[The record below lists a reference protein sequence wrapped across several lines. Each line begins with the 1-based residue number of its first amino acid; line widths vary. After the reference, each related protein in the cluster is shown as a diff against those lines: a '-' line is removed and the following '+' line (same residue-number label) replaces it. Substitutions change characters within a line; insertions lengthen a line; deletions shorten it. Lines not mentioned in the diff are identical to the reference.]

1 MLNYQL
7 KVLPLLIIQP
17 MGKVQYVIK
26 HFTFLQISF
35 IVTIFQT
42 TREVRTR
49 ANPAYEMVVCHQ
61 HDNNTADYEIV

>member
-26 HFTFLQISF
+26 HILHSFKISF
-35 IVTIFQT
+35 IVIAFR
-42 TREVRTR
+42 TREVRTS

>member
-26 HFTFLQISF
+26 HFTFLQISV
-35 IVTIFQT
+35 IVTIFQI
-42 TREVRTR
+42 REVRTS
-49 ANPAYEMVVCHQ
+49 ANPAYETVVLNQ

>member
-26 HFTFLQISF
+26 HFTFLQISV
-35 IVTIFQT
+35 IVTIFQI
-42 TREVRTR
+42 REVRTS
-49 ANPAYEMVVCHQ
+49 ANPAYEMVVLNQ